1 MARKTAIPRIEE
13 DLNVGKRLV
22 NRVVLRSEDIEVTRD
37 GELQR
42 PA

>member
-13 DLNVGKRLV
+13 GIHVGKRSC
-22 NRVVLRSEDIEVTRD
+22 RVVLRIEDIEVTRD